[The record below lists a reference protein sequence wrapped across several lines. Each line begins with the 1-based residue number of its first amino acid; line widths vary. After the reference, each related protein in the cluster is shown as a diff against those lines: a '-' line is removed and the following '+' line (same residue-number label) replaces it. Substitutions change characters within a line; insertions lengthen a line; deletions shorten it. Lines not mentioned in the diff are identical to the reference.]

1 MAEASMELPWPSPS
15 EASRPWRVRWR
26 RDEGAWREYDRF
38 WSQARALIVAEQLRN
53 TVVGCFLEIEVAFA
67 QK

>member
-1 MAEASMELPWPSPS
+1 MLQRAEGQREV
-15 EASRPWRVRWR
+15 ERPWRVRWR
-26 RDEGAWREYDRF
+26 KDGGVWHEYDRF
-38 WSQARALIVAEQLRN
+38 WSQARALIVADQLRN